1 VIEIVLTT
9 NLPKTGY
16 RFLCFSDLHLDDYG
30 QDINQPGKY
39 RDRMEILV
47 KIFAYAVENE
57 IADIWCLGDLFHSR
71 TKISIP
77 LIHDFSNFLDAV
89 YENCPGVVLNVI
101 LGNHDSYLR
110 DPEMNSLS
118 AFRRG
123 NFKTIDSIT
132 YFKNKRIVA
141 VPFGD
146 FSLNSAAECPDVLF
160 FMHTEFLGAENNG
173 YKVMKSDYD
182 PRLFKNGAV
191 LSGHYHKMQ
200 FVTDNVMYVGAAIQ
214 HNFGEA
220 GNPTVFWDCVLD
232 GNKLYMRNVNCVSP
246 RYVILDVNKMAVEE
260 FGQKHISINR
270 EEVLGNYVRL
280 VANKEDYRMAV
291 DIAKKLSGMCRSVE
305 IEIKQ
310 PETSHTFNPIVPEL
324 VEKKVIDPV
333 VEYLKIKKID
343 DPEYLAIAKEIIQ
356 EVENE
361 GGKL

>member
-1 VIEIVLTT
+1 MIEIVLTS

-30 QDINQPGKY
+30 QDVNQPGKY

-47 KIFAYAVENE
+47 KMFAYAVENG
-57 IADIWCLGDLFHSR
+57 ITGIWCLGDLFHSR

-77 LIHDFSNFLDAV
+77 LIHNFSNFLDAV
-89 YENCPGVVLNVI
+89 YENCPDVVLNVV

-118 AFRRG
+118 AFKRG
-123 NFKTIDSIT
+123 NFKIINSVT
-132 YFKNKRIVA
+132 YFKNKGIVA

-146 FSLNSAAECPDVLF
+146 YSLNSAAKCPDVLF
-160 FMHTEFLGAENNG
+160 LMHTEFLGAENNG

-182 PRLFKNGAV
+182 PKLFKDGAV

-232 GNKLYMRNVNCVSP
+232 GDKLHMRGVNCVSP
-246 RYVILDVNKMAVEE
+246 KYVILDVSKMIVEE
-260 FGQKHISINR
+260 LGQKHISINR
-270 EEVLGNYVRL
+270 EELLGNYVKL
-280 VANKEDYRMAV
+280 VVNKEDYRMAV
-291 DIAKKLSGMCRSVE
+291 DMAKELSGMCRSVE
-305 IEIKQ
+305 IEIKRS
-310 PETSHTFNPIVPEL
+310 EASDAFNSIVPEL

-333 VEYLKIKKID
+333 VEYLKIKKVD
-343 DPEYLAIAKEIIQ
+343 NQEYLAVAREIMQ